1 MELLLVF
8 GIATLA
14 LLFAAYLARTV
25 LAPPEG
31 EAEMVRIAGLLRAAA
46 EGFVR
51 QQAKAVGAVAAVL
64 GGAIFLSYGF
74 LRRAGEDQPVSA
86 LETGVWIT
94 ASFVLGVLGS
104 IGATFVATRAGARA
118 ALRAASGAK
127 KSIDQALQLAV
138 RGGSIPALSLGALSL
153 FGLAGL
159 FAAVFAYKGGFG
171 SDPAP
176 ALRLVPQIPL
186 LLVGFPLGA
195 AFAGLLSQL
204 SGGALATAADIGADL
219 AGKEAGLGED
229 DPQNPAALADLTGDI
244 VGAGAGRAA
253 GLFAAAATENLGAM
267 LMGAVLFRDN
277 QAVVSAVG
285 VVLFPLVSRAFG
297 LLASA
302 FGVMVVRT
310 DEREEPLH
318 ALARGLYVTTVL
330 HAVSL
335 MGLSKWLLG
344 PTWWLFFGA
353 SIVGAITAIVLL
365 SVAQYFTEHRY
376 GPVRELAEASR
387 GGPTLSLLRGGVLGI
402 ESLLPPAVVLSFA
415 AVGAYELGRRSGLAG
430 GGLFGIAACS
440 MGLLGAAGYVLSAD
454 GFGPI
459 IDSASGIV
467 QMAVA
472 RERPDVRGRT
482 LVLDAV
488 GNTVK
493 TWTKGFAAA
502 SAALTALML
511 LPAFLDNAHRRTLSA
526 AELAKPAARSGLAIA
541 FRLDRPEVVVAGV
554 FGVLLILWVA
564 SRSISSTVRSARR
577 VVDEARRQLRGRPPG
592 TPSDHE
598 AVIEMLTRGALRQ
611 MLAPALVSAA
621 APVTVGVALR
631 FAKVEGYPS
640 LASDAVAAFLLAA
653 TTAGVLSS
661 LLLAHAGGAW
671 DNAKKY
677 IATGAHGGRYLVD
690 ELGGRADNPTYTAAI
705 VGDTVG
711 DALKDAVCPPVLLL
725 VQLLPLLALIFLP
738 FFA

>member
-1 MELLLVF
+1 MELLLIF
-8 GIATLA
+8 GIAALA
-14 LLFAAYLARTV
+14 LLFAIGLARSV

-31 EAEMVRIAGLLRAAA
+31 EPEMVRVAGLLRASA
-46 EGFVR
+46 EAFVR
-51 QQAKAVGAVAAVL
+51 QQSTTVGAVAAVL

-94 ASFVLGVLGS
+94 VSFALGAAGS
-104 IGATFVATRAGARA
+104 VGAVFVASRAGVRS

-127 KSIDQALQLAV
+127 KSIDLALQLAV
-138 RGGSIPALSLGALSL
+138 RGGSIPALSLGAISL
-153 FGLAGL
+153 FGLGGL
-159 FAAVFAYKGGFG
+159 FTAVFAFKGGFG
-171 SDPAP
+171 SDPAA

-195 AFAGLLSQL
+195 TFAGLLGQL
-204 SGGALATAADIGADL
+204 SGGAFGTAADIGADL
-219 AGKEAGLGED
+219 AGKEAGLSED
-229 DPQNPAALADLTGDI
+229 DAQNPAALADLTGDV
-244 VGAGAGRAA
+244 VGPGAGRAA
-253 GLFAAAATENLGAM
+253 GLFAASATENLGAM
-267 LMGAVLFRDN
+267 LMGAMLFRDN
-277 QAVVSAVG
+277 QTVVSAVG
-285 VVLFPLVSRAFG
+285 VVLFPLVARAFG

-344 PTWWLFFGA
+344 SSWWLFFGA
-353 SIVGAITAIVLL
+353 SIVGAIAAIVLL
-365 SVAQYFTEHRY
+365 FIAQYFTEHRY

-387 GGPTLSLLRGGVLGI
+387 GGPTLALLRGGALGMD
-402 ESLLPPAVVLSFA
+402 SLLPPTLVLSFA
-415 AVGAYELGRRSGLAG
+415 AVGAYELGRRSGLTN

-493 TWTKGFAAA
+493 TWTKGYASA
-502 SAALTALML
+502 SAALAALMI
-511 LPAFLDNAHRRTLSA
+511 LPAYVDAAHKSALTA
-526 AELAKPAARSGLAIA
+526 AEQSRVKGLA
-541 FRLDRPEVVVAGV
+541 FRIDRPEVIVAAMI
-554 FGVLLILWVA
+554 GVLLVLWVT
-564 SRSISSTVRSARR
+564 SRSIASTARSARR
-577 VVDEARRQLRGRPPG
+577 VADEARRQLRGRPPG
-592 TPSDHE
+592 ETPDHE
-598 AVIEMLTRGALRQ
+598 AVIEMLTRASLRQ
-611 MLAPALVSAA
+611 MFLPAVVSAA
-621 APVTVGVALR
+621 APVLVGLALR

-640 LASDAVAAFLLAA
+640 LATDAVAAFLLAA

-690 ELGGRADNPTYTAAI
+690 ELGGRADNPAYTAAI

-711 DALKDAVCPPVLLL
+711 DALKDAVCPLVCSL
-725 VQLLPLLALIFLP
+725 VQLLPLLTLIFLP

>member
-14 LLFAAYLARTV
+14 LLFAAFLARAV

-31 EAEMVRIAGLLRAAA
+31 EPEMVRIAGLLRTAA

-74 LRRAGEDQPVSA
+74 LRKAGEDHPVSA

-94 ASFVLGVLGS
+94 VSFALGVLGS
-104 IGATFVATRAGARA
+104 IGATFVATRAGARS

-138 RGGSIPALSLGALSL
+138 RGGAIPSLSLGALSL
-153 FGLAGL
+153 FGLGGL

-204 SGGALATAADIGADL
+204 SGGAFATAADIGADL
-219 AGKEAGLGED
+219 AGKEAGLAED
-229 DPQNPAALADLTGDI
+229 DAQNPAALADLTGDV
-244 VGAGAGRAA
+244 VGGGAGRAA

-277 QAVVSAVG
+277 AAVVSAVG

-310 DEREEPLH
+310 DEREDPLH
-318 ALARGLYVTTVL
+318 ALTRGLYVTTVL

-365 SVAQYFTEHRY
+365 FVAQYFTEHRY

-387 GGPTLSLLRGGVLGI
+387 GGPTLSLLRGGALGMD
-402 ESLLPPAVVLSFA
+402 SLLPPAVVLSFA

-459 IDSASGIV
+459 IDGASGIV
-467 QMAVA
+467 QMSVA

-511 LPAFLDNAHRRTLSA
+511 LPAYLDEAHRRVLSA
-526 AELAKPAARSGLAIA
+526 AELARTKGVA
-541 FRLDRPEVVVAGV
+541 FRIDRPEVVVAGV
-554 FGVLLILWVA
+554 IGVLLILWVG
-564 SRSISSTVRSARR
+564 SRSIGSTVRSARR

-592 TPSDHE
+592 TTPDHE

-621 APVTVGVALR
+621 APVAVGVALR

-711 DALKDAVCPPVLLL
+711 DALKDAVCPVVHLL
-725 VQLLPLLALIFLP
+725 VQLLPLLTLIFLP
-738 FFA
+738 FFS

>member
-14 LLFAAYLARTV
+14 LLFAGYLARSI
-25 LAPPEG
+25 LPAPDG
-31 EAEMVRIAGLLRAAA
+31 EPEMVRVAALLRSAA

-51 QQAKAVGAVAAVL
+51 QQSTTVGAVAAVL

-94 ASFVLGVLGS
+94 VSFTVGVLGS
-104 IGATFVATRAGARA
+104 IVASFVATRATARA
-118 ALRAASGAK
+118 SVRAASGARR
-127 KSIDQALQLAV
+127 SIDLALQVAV
-138 RGGSIPALSLGALSL
+138 RGGAIPSLFLGALSL
-153 FGLAGL
+153 LGMGGL
-159 FAAVFAYKGGFG
+159 FAAVFALKGGFG
-171 SDPAP
+171 SDPAA
-176 ALRLVPQIPL
+176 ALRLVPTIPF

-204 SGGALATAADIGADL
+204 SGGSFSTAADIGADL
-219 AGKEAGLGED
+219 AGKENGLVED
-229 DPQNPAALADLTGDI
+229 DPQNPVVLADLAGDM
-244 VGAGAGRAA
+244 VGGGAGRSA
-253 GLFAAAATENLGAM
+253 GLFAAAATETLAAM
-267 LMGAVLFRDN
+267 LIGAALFRDN
-277 QAVVSAVG
+277 AALVSPLG
-285 VVLFPLVSRAFG
+285 VVLFPLVARAFG

-310 DEREEPLH
+310 DDREDPLH

-330 HAVSL
+330 HGVSL

-353 SIVGAITAIVLL
+353 SIVGAIATIVLL
-365 SVAQYFTEHRY
+365 FVAQYFTEHRY

-387 GGPTLSLLRGGVLGI
+387 GGPTLALLRGGALGMD
-402 ESLLPPAVVLSFA
+402 SLVPPAVVLSFA
-415 AVGAYELGRRSGLAG
+415 TFGAYELGRRSGLNG
-430 GGLFGIAACS
+430 GGLFGVAVCAIG
-440 MGLLGAAGYVLSAD
+440 MLGTAGYVLAAD

-459 IDSASGIV
+459 IDGANGIV
-467 QMAVA
+467 QMTVG
-472 RERPDVRGRT
+472 RDRPDVRGRT

-493 TWTKGFAAA
+493 TWTKSYAAA
-502 SAALTALML
+502 SAAFTALLL
-511 LPAFLDNAHRRTLSA
+511 LPAFLD
-526 AELAKPAARSGLAIA
+526 AARRRVLSPAEIARSRGIA
-541 FRLDRPEVVVAGV
+541 FRIDRPEVIVAGLI
-554 FGVLLILWVA
+554 GLLLILWVSA
-564 SRSISSTVRSARR
+564 RCISSTVRSARR
-577 VVDEARRQLRGRPPG
+577 VIDEARRQLRSRPPG
-592 TPSDHE
+592 TPPDHE
-598 AVIEMLTRGALRQ
+598 AVIEMLTRAALRQ
-611 MLAPALVSAA
+611 MIVPALVCAA
-621 APVTVGVALR
+621 APVTVGLALH
-631 FAKVEGYPS
+631 FAKPEGYPL

-661 LLLAHAGGAW
+661 LLLAHSGGAW

-705 VGDTVG
+705 IGDTVG
-711 DALKDAVCPPVLLL
+711 DALKDFVCPAVLVI
-725 VQLLPLLALIFLP
+725 VQLLPLLTLIFLP

>member
-8 GIATLA
+8 GLAALA
-14 LLFAAYLARTV
+14 LIFSAALARSV
-25 LAPPEG
+25 LAAPEG
-31 EAEMVRIAGLLRAAA
+31 EPEMVRIAGLLRTSA
-46 EGFVR
+46 ESFVR
-51 QQAKAVGAVAAVL
+51 QQSTTVGAVAAVL
-64 GGAIFLSYGF
+64 GGAIFLAYGF
-74 LRRAGEDQPVSA
+74 LRKASEDQPVSA

-94 ASFVLGVLGS
+94 ASFALGAAGS
-104 IGATFVATRAGARA
+104 IGATFVATRAGVRA

-127 KSIDQALQLAV
+127 KSIDLALQIAV
-138 RGGSIPALSLGALSL
+138 RGGAIPALSLGAMSL
-153 FGLAGL
+153 FGIGGL

-171 SDPAP
+171 SDPAA
-176 ALRLVPQIPL
+176 ALRLVPSIPL

-195 AFAGLLSQL
+195 AFAGLLGQL
-204 SGGALATAADIGADL
+204 SGGTFGTAADIGADL
-219 AGKEAGLGED
+219 AGKEAGLAED
-229 DPQNPAALADLTGDI
+229 DPQNPAALADLTGDM
-244 VGAGAGRAA
+244 VGGGAGRAA
-253 GLFAAAATENLGAM
+253 GLFAASATENLAAM
-267 LMGAVLFRDN
+267 LMGAMLFRDN

-285 VVLFPLVSRAFG
+285 VVLFPLVARAFG

-310 DEREEPLH
+310 DDREDPLH

-344 PTWWLFFGA
+344 PAWWLFFGA
-353 SIVGAITAIVLL
+353 SIVGAIAAIVLL
-365 SVAQYFTEHRY
+365 FIAQYFTEHRY
-376 GPVRELAEASR
+376 APVRELAEASR
-387 GGPTLSLLRGGVLGI
+387 GGPTLALLRGSSLGMD
-402 ESLLPPAVVLSFA
+402 SLVPPAVVLSFA
-415 AVGAYELGRRSGLAG
+415 AIGAYELGRRSGLAD

-440 MGLLGAAGYVLSAD
+440 MGLLGAAGYVFSVD

-459 IDSASGIV
+459 IDGASGIV

-493 TWTKGFAAA
+493 TWTKGYAGA
-502 SAALTALML
+502 SAALAALML
-511 LPAFLDNAHRRTLSA
+511 VPAFLDAAHRRALSA
-526 AELAKPAARSGLAIA
+526 AELARTKGIA
-541 FRLDRPEVVVAGV
+541 FRIDRPEVIVAGLI
-554 FGVLLILWVA
+554 GVLLILWVS
-564 SRSISSTVRSARR
+564 SRSIASTVRSARR
-577 VVDEARRQLRGRPPG
+577 VVDEARRQMRGRPAVT
-592 TPSDHE
+592 TPDHE
-598 AVIEMLTRGALRQ
+598 AVIEMLTRASLRQ
-611 MLAPALVSAA
+611 MFVPAIVSAA
-621 APVTVGVALR
+621 TPVAVGLALR

-640 LASDAVAAFLLAA
+640 LATDAVAAFLLAA

-711 DALKDAVCPPVLLL
+711 DALKDAVCPVVHLL
-725 VQLLPLLALIFLP
+725 VQLLPLLTLIFLP
-738 FFA
+738 FLA